1 MEALILNREF
11 QTQCVVDAFE
21 SFIWT
26 ERYRTPGDF
35 EIYIPVDKSP
45 LEYLKRD
52 YYVWRKD
59 TDYMMIIEDVQID
72 TDAEVG
78 PHITVTGRSL
88 ESILDRR
95 VIAYRTTIN
104 GNLQNGI
111 RKLLNENA
119 IKPSDAERKIP
130 GLRFIQ
136 STDARVT
143 ALTMDANLLGENLLE
158 EIETL
163 CELNDLGFR
172 ITYNEELSTF
182 DFKLY
187 FGKDRSYDQEKNPW
201 VVFSSEYGNLLSSSY
216 FESARN
222 LRTAA
227 VVAGDANYDN
237 GQVVIDVDGRPEMT
251 GLDRREMFIE
261 ASDIETPNPTVNE
274 DAIRERLEA
283 RDKTE
288 EEIQAAIDQALSEAL
303 AQDTQSYMSQ
313 LRQRGKEELAKTY
326 ITESFEGVIEALRQY
341 VFGRDFFIG
350 DVVQIRNE
358 YGKEAPS
365 RITEVVRSH
374 DVSGETVTPTFT
386 TLLGGANKTQKE

>member
-59 TDYMMIIEDVQID
+59 TDYLMVIEDVQID

-88 ESILDRR
+88 ESFLERR
-95 VIAYRTTIN
+95 VIAYRTVIN

-111 RKLLNENA
+111 QRLLNENA
-119 IKPSDAERKIP
+119 ISPSDTERKIP
-130 GLRFIQ
+130 GLRFIP
-136 STDARVT
+136 SKDERVI
-143 ALTMDANLLGENLLE
+143 ALVMNANLLGENLLE

-172 ITYNEELSTF
+172 ITYNEPMSTL
-182 DFKLY
+182 DFELY
-187 FGKDRSYDQEKNPW
+187 FGENRSYDQEKNPW
-201 VVFSSEYGNLLSSSY
+201 VVFSTEYGNLLSSSY
-216 FESARN
+216 FESARG
-222 LRTAA
+222 LRTAV
-227 VVAGDANYDN
+227 VVAGDANYEN
-237 GQVVIDVDGRPEMT
+237 GQVVIDVDGQPEMK
-251 GLDRREMFIE
+251 GLDRREMFIT

-274 DAIRERLEA
+274 ESIRERLEE
-283 RDKTE
+283 RNKTE
-288 EEIQAAIDQALSEAL
+288 REIQATIDQALADAL
-303 AQDTQSYMSQ
+303 AQDTETYKSQ

-326 ITESFEGVIEALRQY
+326 ITESFEGVVEAIRQY
-341 VFGRDFFIG
+341 VFQRDFFIG
-350 DVVQIRNE
+350 DVVQIRDE

-374 DVSGETVTPTFT
+374 DSTGETITPTFT
-386 TLLGGANKTQKE
+386 TLLGGANKTEK